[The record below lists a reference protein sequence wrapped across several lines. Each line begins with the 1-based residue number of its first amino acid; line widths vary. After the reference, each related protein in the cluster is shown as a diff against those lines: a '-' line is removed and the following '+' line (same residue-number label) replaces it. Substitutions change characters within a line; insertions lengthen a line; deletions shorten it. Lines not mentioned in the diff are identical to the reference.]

1 LIISLNLSNNVFIVS
16 ARTGTLVLTG
26 RQTGLLVSP
35 ARLEILEA
43 LEVLDRASARELAAH
58 LGRPPGAVYH
68 HVRTLTQGGL
78 IVEVAVRRGA
88 RRPEVLYALAAR
100 RQAVAAG
107 ASPSGDRQ
115 ALRTLQAVL
124 RQAGR
129 DVEAAF
135 ARGPASLKRRFYGG
149 QMSSALTARDV
160 KRVMA
165 LLEEIESLLRR
176 ARRTR
181 SGRTDDIYRWTS
193 VFVPLARR
201 RS

>member
-1 LIISLNLSNNVFIVS
+1 MSPT
-16 ARTGTLVLTG
+16 AGTLVLNR
-26 RQTGLLVSP
+26 RQTGLLISP

-43 LEVLDRASARELAAH
+43 LGALDRASARELAAH

-68 HVRTLTQGGL
+68 HVRTLAQAGL
-78 IVEVAVRRGA
+78 IVEAEVRRGS
-88 RRPEVLYALAAR
+88 RRPEVVYTSAAQR
-100 RQAVAAG
+100 LAVAAG

-149 QMSSALTARDV
+149 QVSGALTARDV
-160 KRVMA
+160 KRVIA

-176 ARRTR
+176 AKRKR
-181 SGRTDDIYRWTS
+181 SGRVDDIFRWTS
-193 VFVPLARR
+193 VFVPLGRK

>member
-1 LIISLNLSNNVFIVS
+1 MT
-16 ARTGTLVLTG
+16 ARTDTLVLSR
-26 RQTGLLVSP
+26 RQTGLVISP

-43 LEVLDRASARELAAH
+43 LGALGRASARELAAH

-68 HVRTLTQGGL
+68 HVRTLEQAGL
-78 IVEVAVRRGA
+78 IVEVEVRRGS
-88 RRPEVLYALAAR
+88 RRPEVVYAGAAAR
-100 RQAVAAG
+100 LAVTVG

-135 ARGPASLKRRFYGG
+135 ARGPALLKGRFYGG
-149 QMSSALTARDV
+149 QISGALTARDL
-160 KRVMA
+160 KRVIA
-165 LLEEIESLLRR
+165 LLAEIESLMRR
-176 ARRTR
+176 AKRTR
-181 SGRTDDIYRWTS
+181 SSRADDIYRWTG
-193 VFVPLARR
+193 VFVPLGRT

>member
-1 LIISLNLSNNVFIVS
+1 MSRR
-16 ARTGTLVLTG
+16 AGTLVLSR
-26 RQTGLLVSP
+26 RQTGLLISP

-43 LEVLDRASARELAAH
+43 LGALDRASARELAAH

-68 HVRTLTQGGL
+68 HVRTLAQAGL
-78 IVEVAVRRGA
+78 IVEADVRRGS
-88 RRPEVLYALAAR
+88 RRPEVVYTGAAAR
-100 RQAVAAG
+100 LAVAAG

-115 ALRTLQAVL
+115 ALRTLQAVF

-135 ARGPASLKRRFYGG
+135 ARGPASLRRRFHGL
-149 QMSSALTARDV
+149 QMSSALTPREV
-160 KRVMA
+160 KRVIA

-176 ARRTR
+176 AKRKPS
-181 SGRTDDIYRWTS
+181 SGADDVYRWTS
-193 VFVPLARR
+193 VFLPLGRK

>member
-1 LIISLNLSNNVFIVS
+1 MS
-16 ARTGTLVLTG
+16 AKSETLVLSQ
-26 RQTGLLVSP
+26 RQTGLLISP

-43 LEVLDRASARELAAH
+43 FGALERASARELAAH

-68 HVRTLTQGGL
+68 HVRMLTQAGL
-78 IVEVAVRRGA
+78 IVEVDVRRGS
-88 RRPEVLYALAAR
+88 RRPEVVYAAAASR
-100 RQAVAAG
+100 LAVAAG

-129 DVEAAF
+129 DAGAAI
-135 ARGPASLKRRFYGG
+135 ARGPAALKGRFYGG
-149 QMSSALTARDV
+149 QVSSALTPREV
-160 KRVMA
+160 KHVIA
-165 LLEEIESLLRR
+165 LLAEIEALLRR
-176 ARRTR
+176 ATRKR

-193 VFVPLARR
+193 VFVPLGRQ

>member
-1 LIISLNLSNNVFIVS
+1 MSD
-16 ARTGTLVLTG
+16 RTGTLVLNQ
-26 RQTGLLVSP
+26 RQTGLVISP

-43 LEVLDRASARELAAH
+43 LGALDRASARELAAH

-68 HVRTLTQGGL
+68 HVRMLAHAGL
-78 IVEVAVRRGA
+78 IAEVEVRRGA
-88 RRPEVLYALAAR
+88 RRPEAVYAPVAAR
-100 RQAVAAG
+100 LAVAAG
-107 ASPSGDRQ
+107 ASPSDDRQ

-149 QMSSALTARDV
+149 QMSGALTARDV
-160 KRVMA
+160 KRVIA

-176 ARRTR
+176 AKRKRPGR
-181 SGRTDDIYRWTS
+181 SDDVYRWTS
-193 VFVPLARR
+193 VFVPLGRK

>member
-1 LIISLNLSNNVFIVS
+1 MSS
-16 ARTGTLVLTG
+16 RGGTLVLSG

-43 LEVLDRASARELAAH
+43 LGALERASARELAAH

-68 HVRTLTQGGL
+68 HVRTLAQAGR
-78 IVEVAVRRGA
+78 IVDVDVRRGS
-88 RRPEVLYALAAR
+88 RRPEVVYALAASR
-100 RQAVAAG
+100 LAVAAG
-107 ASPSGDRQ
+107 ASVSGDRQ

-149 QMSSALTARDV
+149 QVSSALTPRDV
-160 KRVMA
+160 KRVIA

-176 ARRTR
+176 AKRKG
-181 SGRTDDIYRWTS
+181 SGRTDDVFRWTG
-193 VFVPLARR
+193 VFVPLGRKR
-201 RS
+201 L